1 MELQTRASVILANG
15 GNTIDIMDE
24 LQVKYAKAKKMEEV
38 YKAEQ
43 EANALVEVATSAPA
57 LVGEIITSIKEDAE
71 ARGIDTS
78 KLEAVAD
85 GLVGLEMLNLGIQ
98 TTALVALDVAQT
110 QLVNPKLTPAQ
121 WKTIVDGLGVLYSN
135 IFVQQGTSINILN
148 NNGSG
153 GNENGGVAGWKASL
167 R

>member
-1 MELQTRASVILANG
+1 MELQTRANIILADGGSVI
-15 GNTIDIMDE
+15 DVMDE
-24 LQVKYAKAKKMEEV
+24 LQLKYAKAMKLV
-38 YKAEQ
+38 DAYKAEIS
-43 EANALVEVATSAPA
+43 ANELVEVASSAPA
-57 LVGEIITSIKEDAE
+57 LVGEIITTIKEDAE

-78 KLEAVAD
+78 ALDEVSE
-85 GLVGLEMLNLGIQ
+85 GLVGLEVLNIGIQ
-98 TTALVALDVAQT
+98 TTALIALDVAQT

-121 WKTIVDGLGVLYSN
+121 WKTIVDGLGVLYGN

-153 GNENGGVAGWKASL
+153 DGKSEGVAGWKASL